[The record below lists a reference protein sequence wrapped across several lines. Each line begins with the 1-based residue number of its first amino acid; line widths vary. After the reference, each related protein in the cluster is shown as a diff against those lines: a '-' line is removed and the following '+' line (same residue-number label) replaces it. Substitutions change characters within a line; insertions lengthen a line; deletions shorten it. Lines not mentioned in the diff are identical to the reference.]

1 MKKLLNALL
10 FGLAC
15 ASLVGP
21 AWGEKAD
28 RNKPL
33 NVESDAMRYDDLQQ
47 VTIFTGR
54 VLMTKGTIVIRG
66 AQIDVREDPEGYQY
80 GLVTGSAKDPAFFRQ
95 KREAIEEFIEG
106 EGDTIIY
113 DGKADTVRFI
123 TNARMRRLRGAT
135 LADEVTGANI
145 LYENL
150 TDKFFVVGTDGSKAN
165 APKGRVRAMLT
176 PKPDKT
182 TPVPAATGGQPLRL
196 TPQLE
201 SKPQ

>member
-1 MKKLLNALL
+1 MKKLLYTLLYCLAL
-10 FGLAC
+10 

-47 VTIFTGR
+47 VTVFTGR

-123 TNARMRRLRGAT
+123 TNARMRRLRSAT

-150 TDKFFVVGTDGSKAN
+150 TDKFFVVGTDGSKAD

-182 TPVPAATGGQPLRL
+182 IPAPAATGGPSLRL

>member
-1 MKKLLNALL
+1 MKKLLHAVL
-10 FGLAC
+10 FCLAC
-15 ASLVGP
+15 AGLVGT

-47 VTIFTGR
+47 VTVFTGR
-54 VLMTKGTIVIRG
+54 VMMTKGTIVIRG

-95 KREAIEEFIEG
+95 KREAIDEFIEG
-106 EGDTIIY
+106 EGNTIIY
-113 DGKADTVRFI
+113 DGKADTVRFVS
-123 TNARMRRLRGAT
+123 NARMRRLRGAT

-150 TDKFFVVGTDGSKAN
+150 TDKFFVVGTDATQAN

-176 PKPDKT
+176 PKPDNA
-182 TPVPAATGGQPLRL
+182 TPAPSASGGLPLRL

>member
-47 VTIFTGR
+47 VTVFTGR

-113 DGKADTVRFI
+113 DGKADTVRFV

-150 TDKFFVVGTDGSKAN
+150 TDKFFVVGTDGSKAD

-182 TPVPAATGGQPLRL
+182 TPVPASTSGQSLRL

>member
-1 MKKLLNALL
+1 
-10 FGLAC
+10 
-15 ASLVGP
+15 
-21 AWGEKAD
+21 
-28 RNKPL
+28 
-33 NVESDAMRYDDLQQ
+33 MRYDDLQQ

-113 DGKADTVRFI
+113 DGKADTVRFV

-182 TPVPAATGGQPLRL
+182 TPAPAATGGQSLRL